1 MNLPNSLTVT
11 RIIIVPLVVV
21 ILLTPITEEIL
32 GVSRYVPAIVLF
44 LIAAVTDFFDGHLA
58 RKRNQ
63 VSNFG
68 VLLDPIADKLLVA
81 SALIILVE
89 KNLAPA
95 WAVVVILG
103 REFAV
108 TGLRSIAA
116 ANGQVIAAKMVGKI
130 KMWAQCV
137 MIIALMVAGANTVGA
152 IPSYSSVMPS
162 PLFWEYPEVQTAFA
176 NLFRFATTNN
186 DWRIFG
192 YLVGR
197 AALWVTVVLSFWSMW
212 EYFTLFRRADRNKK
226 VAEETEVSP
235 LSERLAE

>member
-1 MNLPNSLTVT
+1 VNLPNSLTVI
-11 RIIIVPLVVV
+11 RIIIVPIFSV
-21 ILLTPITEEIL
+21 ILLTPYSEQML

-44 LIAAVTDFFDGHLA
+44 IIAAITDYFDGYLA

-81 SALIILVE
+81 AALIILVE

-95 WAVVVILG
+95 WAVVIILG

-116 ANGQVIAAKMVGKI
+116 ADGMVIAAKMVGKI

-137 MIIALMVAGANTVGA
+137 MIVAFMVAGAN
-152 IPSYSSVMPS
+152 S
-162 PLFWEYPEVQTAFA
+162 PLPVPNYGSVLPNLQFWEIPEVQTAFS
-176 NLFRFATTNN
+176 NLFSFATTSN

-197 AALWVTVVLSFWSMW
+197 AALLVAVGLSIWSMW
-212 EYFTLFRRADRNKK
+212 EYFTLFRRAGIERKRREAE
-226 VAEETEVSP
+226 VA
-235 LSERLAE
+235 LSEGLAE